1 MKKRCCGQCRKR
13 EFGHDQKRGK
23 GRKDG
28 ESWQGNSLADMPLVD
43 YFIIYISFP
52 QVSEGRDNRDFFFFF
67 LFFLQHFLLV
77 HAERHEI
84 CEKSKVE
91 RPKRRKSLGTVLGTC
106 RRKQFV
112 GQSMSPRHNQ
122 VYVLYSFFISTGS
135 HLVGNRPT

>member
-1 MKKRCCGQCRKR
+1 MTR
-13 EFGHDQKRGK
+13 RGAK
-23 GRKDG
+23 EERTVKAGK
-28 ESWQGNSLADMPLVD
+28 ETLSQTCLLW
-43 YFIIYISFP
+43 IILSFTFLFPKCLKEETIGIS
-52 QVSEGRDNRDFFFFF
+52 FFFF

-91 RPKRRKSLGTVLGTC
+91 RPKRRKGLGTVLGTC

>member
-1 MKKRCCGQCRKR
+1 MTR
-13 EFGHDQKRGK
+13 RGAK
-23 GRKDG
+23 EERTVKAGK
-28 ESWQGNSLADMPLVD
+28 ETLTQTCLLW
-43 YFIIYISFP
+43 IILSFTFLLP
-52 QVSEGRDNRDFFFFF
+52 NCLKEQTIGTSFF
-67 LFFLQHFLLV
+67 LFCQHFRLV

-135 HLVGNRPT
+135 HLVGNRST